1 MTITSTNITQ
11 HYISL
16 YHLGISH
23 SVIPGGG
30 VEPLA
35 VLLGDLLDSPVH
47 LLSLHLLLPLSEGS
61 AALDHLVDEAAEAEP
76 VRTEGVLLIVDD
88 LRRHVAHSPHPA
100 SHGLALGDLHGQTK
114 VRDPEMNNVKMR
126 EERGERR
133 EVKMKV
139 YERRFRTLRASNLPQ
154 IREIRRGFPS

>member
-1 MTITSTNITQ
+1 MTIIRTNIIQ
-11 HYISL
+11 HNISL
-16 YHLGISH
+16 YDLT
-23 SVIPGGG
+23 VIPGGG

-88 LRRHVAHSPHPA
+88 LRCHVAHGPHPP
-100 SHGLALGDLHGQTK
+100 SHCLALGDLHGQTE
-114 VRDPEMNNVKMR
+114 VRDPEIKDLKMR

-133 EVKMKV
+133 EYLKQESK
-139 YERRFRTLRASNLPQ
+139 
-154 IREIRRGFPS
+154 